1 MFQIWMPEADGTW
14 HWSIGERWQ
23 SAHTLEQLIQDIQA
37 HHGEEATVFFPSR
50 DVQIIQQNMPKSQY
64 KQLGADGVKYLLEEY
79 VLSSIEQMKVLH
91 HFQAPEQLTV
101 LGIS

>member
-1 MFQIWMPEADGTW
+1 MLQIWMPEADGTW

-50 DVQIIQQNMPKSQY
+50 DVQIIQQNMPKSHSPNVGMHRQS
-64 KQLGADGVKYLLEEY
+64 KLL
-79 VLSSIEQMKVLH
+79 I
-91 HFQAPEQLTV
+91 F
-101 LGIS
+101 